1 MCQYSNRSQINSNL
15 NLRITQLTCYMNY
28 HSKIIDMMLNSDEA
42 VYKTSAI
49 ERDYLKPNIRQLH
62 AVMCFAFCFGQIC
75 KGSSSKPP
83 APRPPI
89 ENPPKPPLKKRSGK
103 RRLEMSMSWFII
115 S

>member
-1 MCQYSNRSQINSNL
+1 
-15 NLRITQLTCYMNY
+15 MNY
-28 HSKIIDMMLNSDEA
+28 HSKIIDMMLNPDEA

-89 ENPPKPPLKKRSGK
+89 ENPPKPPEKKKRKKKTGNEYVLVHYFVTPDRPK
-103 RRLEMSMSWFII
+103 PRREA
-115 S
+115 